1 MSEEPSEN
9 DYDAKAL
16 IIQPEEVFTPHI
28 CCDNC
33 GLEYSKE
40 DYAILFENKK
50 LVFVHTSDNVAEK
63 ENIDFRIDYIL
74 CQQCVFTLSK
84 NLHPDRPS
92 KVLIVD
98 AKKNKGYTCTFDPD
112 DIKDEEIYYGDGDIS
127 EFFEDEDED
136 ADLL

>member
-50 LVFVHTSDNVAEK
+50 LVFHGQEGVEYKTVQYDQLHGLLIEAIK
-63 ENIDFRIDYIL
+63 ELKLEIEEL
-74 CQQCVFTLSK
+74 K
-84 NLHPDRPS
+84 NAS
-92 KVLIVD
+92 
-98 AKKNKGYTCTFDPD
+98 AK
-112 DIKDEEIYYGDGDIS
+112 
-127 EFFEDEDED
+127 
-136 ADLL
+136 

>member
-1 MSEEPSEN
+1 MSEELPED
-9 DYDAKAL
+9 DYDAMAL

-63 ENIDFRIDYIL
+63 KDIDFRIDYIL

-84 NLHPDRPS
+84 IYTQIDHQKFSSLTQKRTRATLAP
-92 KVLIVD
+92 LIP
-98 AKKNKGYTCTFDPD
+98 T
-112 DIKDEEIYYGDGDIS
+112 I
-127 EFFEDEDED
+127 
-136 ADLL
+136 